1 VTSNL
6 LDEFVEL
13 LSQLPPA
20 TWKATLTEGS
30 AGWKWMQPFSNTWV
44 FGHFAA
50 LFIILGLNDYQ
61 LKGKAEVAYWPKVV
75 PLIPLNS
82 DPEEPLKLIGLLEPF
97 YEQERMAKAKVERLH
112 RFLSSKFCSKIWG
125 SNAASIAAG
134 FERIWYALGRTMN
147 QPPEKK
153 TIAFAMKCLALA
165 LLMVN
170 ETMFD
175 FGAIPVPVDSRILTI
190 STRLGLPHVNEQ
202 AERERW
208 QQVLERI
215 RKVNPKVTMV
225 HLDSL
230 LWQIGTL
237 SKDEMLTHLVTLGA
251 GSLAARITEM
261 VR

>member
-1 VTSNL
+1 MLSNR
-6 LDEFVEL
+6 LDEFVES

-30 AGWKWMQPFSNTWV
+30 AGWKWMQPFSNVWV
-44 FGHFAA
+44 FGHFAS

-82 DPEEPLKLIGLLEPF
+82 DPEEPLKLIGFLEPF
-97 YEQERMAKAKVERLH
+97 YDKERMAKAKVERLH
-112 RFLSSKFCSKIWG
+112 RFLSSEFCGKIWEID
-125 SNAASIAAG
+125 SASIAADFG
-134 FERIWYALGRTMN
+134 RIWHALGRTMSQN
-147 QPPEKK
+147 PEKK

-165 LLMVN
+165 LLMVD

-175 FGAIPVPVDSRILTI
+175 FSAIPVPVDSRILTI
-190 STRLGLPHVNEQ
+190 SARLGLPHVNEQ
-202 AERERW
+202 AEREKW
-208 QQVLERI
+208 QRVLERI

-237 SKDEMLTHLVTLGA
+237 SKNEMQAHLATLGA
-251 GSLAARITEM
+251 GSLASRITEI
-261 VR
+261 VL